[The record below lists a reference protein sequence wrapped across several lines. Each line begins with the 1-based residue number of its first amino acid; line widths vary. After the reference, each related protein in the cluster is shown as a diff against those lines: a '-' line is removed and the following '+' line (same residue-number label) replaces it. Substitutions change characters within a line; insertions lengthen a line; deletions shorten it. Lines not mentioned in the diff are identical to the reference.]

1 MAVYAITLAFCHP
14 EILKLSMR
22 AFYKT
27 RNHDLSLDGHFIVDQ
42 HYPLHGQKIFEEL
55 KMQTLINGQTILDPG
70 RNLGL
75 HVGFN
80 WALSQIKPNRED
92 IIIGYD
98 ADSLPLSRGWDM
110 ALVRAIEAKRS
121 DGHGEVVWASL
132 GNPRTLSDLYARGY
146 DPVTAD
152 GYLRLF
158 LTRTAI
164 TNSICAWRYGWL
176 QDVGFLDEPRA
187 FYGHL
192 EAAMWGK
199 LRPGKRWAVL
209 PDWTEGDALRDMH
222 DRAYIVYKW
231 RHSHLND
238 WPGDFESFVKSG
250 CPEAPEAAPA
260 SIP

>member
-1 MAVYAITLAFCHP
+1 MAVYAITLAFMNP
-14 EILKLSMR
+14 EIVKTSIE
-22 AFYKT
+22 AFHAT
-27 RNHDLSLDGHFIVDQ
+27 RNPELPLAGHYVVDQ
-42 HYPLHGQKIFEEL
+42 HYPLQREAAK
-55 KMQTLINGQTILDPG
+55 QTLRELPGCTVLDPG

-75 HVGFN
+75 HEGFN
-80 WALSQIKPNRED
+80 WAMRQLPLKPED
-92 IIIGYD
+92 IVIGYD

-110 ALVRAIEAKRS
+110 ALVRAIEARRS
-121 DGHGEVVWASL
+121 DGHGEVVWSSL

-164 TNSICAWRYGWL
+164 TNSVCAWRYGWL
-176 QDVGFLDEPRA
+176 KEVGFLEEPRA

-209 PDWTEGDALRDMH
+209 PDWTESDALREKH

-238 WPGDFESFVKSG
+238 WPGDFESFVKAG
-250 CPEAPEAAPA
+250 CPEPPEGAPV